1 MSFYGGLESKMMKIG
16 EKVNNNNILMT
27 IRDAFMLVFPFT
39 IFGSIGLVISNFP
52 YLDKIIGKDAVA
64 SLQKYLGPMS
74 SATMSIMTILVC
86 LGIGYYLCKRKGGD
100 PIYGAAIAL
109 TSFFLLT
116 PFELTTDGGESIINI
131 LSFDR
136 LGAKGMFVGII
147 GSFIAAYLFSYF
159 TNKGFKIKMPD
170 AVPDAVSNSFSSLI
184 PAVCTLTFFIIVRT
198 LFSFT
203 SWGNI
208 HDFIYEII
216 QKPLTHLGS
225 GLIPT
230 LIIVLITQVLWFF
243 GLHGQVIVNSVMDPI
258 WRSLSLENYDAWK
271 AGAEIPNIVTK
282 QFMDTFTVGLGGT
295 GMTLIVVVLLLIF
308 MKSRQ
313 LKEVCRLASV
323 PGMFNINEPCI
334 FGLPIVLNP
343 SIAIP
348 WIVAPILATLFAYIC
363 MSIGVLPYTTGVEV
377 PWTTPVLFN
386 GFLSTNSIMGSL
398 VQLAQMAIV
407 AIVWLPFLRAMDK
420 RNLVLEEKNK

>member
-1 MSFYGGLESKMMKIG
+1 MSFYNSLESKMMTIG

-27 IRDAFMLVFPFT
+27 IRDAFMLVFPLT

-52 YLDKIIGKDAVA
+52 YLYKLIGKDAVV

-74 SATMSIMTILVC
+74 SATMSIMTIFVC

-116 PFELTTDGGESIINI
+116 PFDLTTEGGELVSNI
-131 LSFDR
+131 FSFDR
-136 LGAKGMFVGII
+136 LGAKGMFVGILA
-147 GSFIAAYLFSYF
+147 SFIAAYLFSYF

-170 AVPDAVSNSFSSLI
+170 SVPDAVSNSFSSLI
-184 PAVCTLTFFIIVRT
+184 PALCTLVFFIAVRI

-208 HDFIYEII
+208 HDFIYEVI
-216 QKPLTHLGS
+216 QAPLTHLGS

-230 LIIVLITQVLWFF
+230 LVFILITQVLWFF
-243 GLHGQVIVNSVMDPI
+243 GLHGQIIVNSVMDPI

-271 AGAEIPNIVTK
+271 AGSELPNIVTK

-295 GMTLIVVVLLLIF
+295 GMTLIVVLLLLMF

-313 LKEVCRLASV
+313 LKEVGKLAAV
-323 PGMFNINEPCI
+323 PGLFNINEPCI

-343 SIAIP
+343 SIVIP

-377 PWTTPVLFN
+377 PWTTPVLIN
-386 GFLSTNSIMGSL
+386 GFISTNSIMGSL
-398 VQLAQMAIV
+398 VQLAQMVIV
-407 AIVWLPFLRAMDK
+407 GIVWFPFLKAMDK
-420 RNLVLEEKNK
+420 RNITLEGK